1 MKYIVKFTSQFK
13 KDYKKAQKQH
23 KNIDILKSVVNML
36 ANGETLPIKYSDH
49 ILIGDYKGKHEC
61 HLEPDWLLIYE
72 YDGDELI
79 LYLCRT
85 DTHSDLF

>member
-1 MKYIVKFTSQFK
+1 MKYVVKFTNQFK

-23 KNIDILKSVVNML
+23 KNISILKSVVNML
-36 ANGETLPIKYSDH
+36 ANGETLPEKYCDH
-49 ILIGDYKGKHEC
+49 ILIGNYKGKHEC

-79 LYLCRT
+79 LWLSRT
-85 DTHSDLF
+85 GTHSDLF